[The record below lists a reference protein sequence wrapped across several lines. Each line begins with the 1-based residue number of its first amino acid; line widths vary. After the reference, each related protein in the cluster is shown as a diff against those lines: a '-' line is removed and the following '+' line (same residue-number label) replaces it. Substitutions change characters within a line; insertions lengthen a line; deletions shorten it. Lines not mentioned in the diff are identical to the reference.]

1 MTAAL
6 PLIGHA
12 QAQSRFLS
20 ARESGRLH
28 HGWIVQGPSGI
39 GKARFVRRLAALML
53 GADSPDAP
61 GDDSVMQKVISGSH
75 PDLKW
80 VTRGLNDKGQLKQ
93 DISVEQIRELNKFF
107 ALRPAMSGWRIGI
120 IDALDESNASGLNA
134 LLKTLEEPPKNAL
147 LMLISHCTKPLLP
160 TIRSRCQV
168 LRLGQLSDAD
178 TKTVLEQQGIE
189 DKFAASLASGRPGYG
204 MALLETGGGAAVQAA
219 RTLLK
224 SIDKPSSGVVAE
236 ALQAASRDAG
246 SIAAFTDTL
255 LSWTADHAVQT
266 PALGKT
272 WMDLHHI
279 RATATEM
286 NMTPLQTA
294 SKLLAVLQ
302 DALKKQVL
310 AA

>member
-39 GKARFVRRLAALML
+39 GKTRFVRRLAALML
-53 GADSPDAP
+53 GADGPDAP

-134 LLKTLEEPPKNAL
+134 LLKTLEEPPRNAL
-147 LMLISHCTKPLLP
+147 LMLISHGTKPLLP

-168 LRLGQLSDAD
+168 LRLGPLSDAD

-189 DKFAASLASGRPGYG
+189 DKRAASLASGRPGYG
-204 MALLETGGGAAVQAA
+204 MTLLETGGGAAVQAA

-224 SIDKPSSGVVAE
+224 AIDRPSAGVVAE

-246 SIAAFTDTL
+246 SVAAFTDTL
-255 LSWTADHAVQT
+255 LSWTAEHATQT

-302 DALKKQVL
+302 DALKKQVI